1 LAVNNNYENVPTA
14 YDKLLLKLI
23 PDEIDFQNDSLYT
36 RLLSICYFVSL
47 FSDTKAVLTYKKIK
61 GLAF

>member
-1 LAVNNNYENVPTA
+1 
-14 YDKLLLKLI
+14 LKLI
-23 PDEIDFQNDSLYT
+23 PNEIDFRNDSLYI
-36 RLLSICYFVSL
+36 RMLNVCYFVSL